1 MAKPLALS
9 DGTFREHGPWMTM
22 GEAERLRRLERRA
35 ARQRRHRTSGQPS
48 SNRLRRTYDQI
59 AGVRAKAKRRVLD
72 WQHKVTYALAEEFGV
87 VGVEDLH
94 ITSMVRSARGTM
106 EAPGTNVG
114 QKAGLNRAIV
124 GQAWGRTV
132 TLLEYKLADRGG
144 HLVRVPAPY
153 TSRRCSA
160 CQAITEGN
168 RESQDRFVCKAPGC
182 GDNAAHADTNAA
194 RNIEHLTKQQAPQD
208 IVGARTWSPCHQAG

>member
-94 ITSMVRSARGTM
+94 ITSMVRSARGTV
-106 EAPGTNVG
+106 EAPGTNVR
-114 QKAGLNRAIV
+114 QKAGVNRAIA

-132 TLLEYKLADRGG
+132 ALLEYKLADRGG
-144 HLVRVPAPY
+144 HLVRAPAH
-153 TSRRCSA
+153 THLA
-160 CQAITEGN
+160 
-168 RESQDRFVCKAPGC
+168 APLGMP
-182 GDNAAHADTNAA
+182 GHHRGQPRVTGPV
-194 RNIEHLTKQQAPQD
+194 RL
-208 IVGARTWSPCHQAG
+208 